1 MIKNLAYKW
10 SLVLLKKRTTCINI
24 LNSKCLNIITITFFF
39 PGIKILK
46 KPDRKNVK
54 ENGY

>member
-1 MIKNLAYKW
+1 MVSGLVKKKNYLYKYF
-10 SLVLLKKRTTCINI
+10 KFKMPQYNHHYF
-24 LNSKCLNIITITFFF
+24 FFF

>member
-1 MIKNLAYKW
+1 MV
-10 SLVLLKKRTTCINI
+10 SGLVKKRTTCINI